1 MIRIILLF
9 LVLGCGLYAGTEY
22 AGEQGYVLISIADK
36 TLEMSVTTL
45 VIFVVIA
52 LAVLFSVEF
61 IVKRILRAGSDTW
74 NWFSIR
80 KQKRSRRT
88 TNEGILKLMEGDW
101 KQAEQKVVRLAKHHD
116 MPVLCYLIAAQ
127 AAQEQGNN
135 EKRDKYLALATEQ
148 DNSSLAVELT
158 KAKQFVQSEEYEKAL
173 NSLGSVAQDYP
184 QNPIL
189 LSLQKV
195 IFVKLGKW
203 EELLS
208 LVQELQSAKQ
218 ADEAELQQLTDQ
230 AYCGIL
236 SETSEHR
243 GTEGLL
249 DRWSDL
255 PKKARASSVV
265 CGHLVRLLL
274 ARNADAEA
282 FNLIKEHVKKHPNS
296 ELFGLLPEL
305 ELTNADSATS
315 LLEHALK
322 KDANNA
328 EARSALGRM
337 YLEQQNWSQAQ
348 SEFEKALSIRPSVND
363 FGYLSTALEKQNK
376 HQDAHD
382 VSKKAMK
389 LITSN

>member
-1 MIRIILLF
+1 MIRIIFLF
-9 LVLGCGLYAGTEY
+9 LVLGLGLYAGTEY

-45 VIFVVIA
+45 VIFVVVA
-52 LAVLFSVEF
+52 LAILFAAEF
-61 IVKRILRAGSDTW
+61 IIKRILRAGSDTW

-80 KQKRSRRT
+80 KLKRSRRM

-101 KQAEQKVVRLAKHHD
+101 KQAEQKVVRWARHHD

-127 AAQEQGNN
+127 AAQEQGNS
-135 EKRDKYLALATEQ
+135 EKRDKYLQLASEQ
-148 DNSSLAVELT
+148 DNASLAVELT
-158 KAKQFVQSEEYEKAL
+158 KAKQYVQAEQYERAL
-173 NSLGSVAQDYP
+173 DSLGAVAHDYP

-189 LSLQKV
+189 LSLQK
-195 IFVKLGKW
+195 IIYVKLGKW
-203 EELLS
+203 EPLLS
-208 LVQELQSAKQ
+208 LVQDLKSTKMASGFEIQK
-218 ADEAELQQLTDQ
+218 LTDQ
-230 AYCGIL
+230 AYCGLL

-255 PKKARASSVV
+255 PKNARSSSVI

-274 ARNADAEA
+274 ARNADEQAYA
-282 FNLIKEHVKKHPNS
+282 LIKEHTKKHPNS
-296 ELFGLLPEL
+296 ELYGLLPEL
-305 ELTNADSATS
+305 HLTNEKSAIS

-328 EARSALGRM
+328 EVLSALGRIH
-337 YLEQQNWSQAQ
+337 LEKQNWSLAQ

-382 VSKKAMK
+382 VSKKALK
-389 LITSN
+389 LITTS